1 MAWFLVY
8 CTYKVTKMGTSDRVR
23 GSMYAM
29 YTAHKGSNGSNF
41 LTAGFLV
48 YCTYK
53 VTKMGTLTELEMY
66 SKYTA
71 HIS

>member
-1 MAWFLVY
+1 
-8 CTYKVTKMGTSDRVR
+8 
-23 GSMYAM
+23 MYSK
-29 YTAHKGSNGSNF
+29 YTAHVRSKGSHF

-53 VTKMGTLTELEMY
+53 VSKIGADQTWLKVSTY

-71 HIS
+71 YKSSNGSWVIDSLFRIRADLRTL